1 MSNSSLA
8 ISEKS
13 AAHYFVDE
21 AGDDVLFSARGESLL
36 GTEGCSKCFIIGVLM
51 VADPDA
57 LASDLRALRESLLA
71 DAYFKDVPSMQPSRK
86 KTALA
91 FHAKDDVPEVRREVF
106 RTLLKH
112 EMKFFAVARQK
123 SALLTY
129 VCERNLLD
137 AEYRYRPTDLY
148 DTTVS
153 RVFKDRLHIADECN
167 VTFARRGSSDRTRAF
182 QAALETARGRFE
194 AKWERKVESTLN
206 VAVSTPPRTVPL
218 QAADYL
224 LWASQRF
231 YERGED
237 RFLKLMWDKVG
248 LLHAVDERDQN
259 AWGTYYTKKK
269 PPFKAVLEE

>member
-1 MSNSSLA
+1 M
-8 ISEKS
+8 
-13 AAHYFVDE
+13 
-21 AGDDVLFSARGESLL
+21 LFSARGDSLV
-36 GTEGCSKCFIIGVLM
+36 GTEGCSKCFIIGALM
-51 VADPDA
+51 VADPVA
-57 LASDLRALRESLLA
+57 LGTDLQTLRESLLA
-71 DAYFKDVPSMQPSRK
+71 DPYFKDVPSMQPSRR

-112 EMKFFAVARQK
+112 EMKFFAAVRQK

-129 VCERNLLD
+129 ARERNLRD
-137 AEYRYRPTDLY
+137 TEYWYRPTDLY
-148 DTTVS
+148 DTTAS
-153 RVFKDRLHIADECN
+153 RVFKDRLHVAGVCN

-224 LWASQRF
+224 LWALQRF

-237 RFLKLMWDKVG
+237 RFLKLMWDKVS
-248 LLHAVDERDQN
+248 LVYAVDEREKT

-269 PPFKAVLEE
+269 PPFKAV